1 MSRDVLLSLEILCLN
16 TPLAFCEQND
26 PTIFPTK
33 CMGDFSCFTIE
44 PFIGPPF
51 RPTYHDRLGAHLVP
65 INPRKSLTFLKV

>member
-1 MSRDVLLSLEILCLN
+1 MSRDVLSSSEIWCLN

-33 CMGDFSCFTIE
+33 KKHVWFFLFYRE
-44 PFIGPPF
+44 LFIGPPF

-65 INPRKSLTFLKV
+65 KNPRKS